1 MNVPDELYYAKS
13 HEWLR
18 RDGASGTVGI
28 TDHAQH
34 ELADVVYVELPEVGK
49 TVAAGDQICVVES
62 VKAASDIY
70 SPVSG
75 TVSEVNEALQ
85 SNPALINT
93 DPYGEGWIFRLT
105 TEGDQAAET
114 LQTAAQYREQTGGSS
129 KEGSSGSAG
138 V

>member
-1 MNVPDELYYAKS
+1 MQVLDNLYYAKS

-18 RDGASGTVGI
+18 LDGESGTVGI

-34 ELADVVYVELPEVGK
+34 ELTDVVYVELPQVG
-49 TVAAGDQICVVES
+49 AAVTAGQQVCVVES

-75 TVSEVNEALQ
+75 TISAVNEALS

-93 DPYGEGWIFRLT
+93 DPFGEGWIFRLKI
-105 TEGDQAAET
+105 EAGEEIEE
-114 LQTAAQYREQTGGSS
+114 LLSPGQYREQIGASESDPG
-129 KEGSSGSAG
+129 AG

>member
-1 MNVPDELYYAKS
+1 MNVPEDLQYAKT

-18 RDGASGTVGI
+18 LDGADGTVGI
-28 TDHAQH
+28 TDHAQA
-34 ELADVVYVELPEVGK
+34 ELTDVVYVELPKVGAQV
-49 TVAAGDQICVVES
+49 TAQQQVCVVES

-75 TVSEVNEALQ
+75 TITAVNDALS

-93 DPYGEGWIFRLT
+93 DPFGEGWIFKIKIEAGEEIEELKSPV
-105 TEGDQAAET
+105 
-114 LQTAAQYREQTGGSS
+114 QYREQISGSGGSG
-129 KEGSSGSAG
+129 EG